1 MRAVVHL
8 SLHTEFSITDGLVR
22 VEALA
27 ERAREMGLPAV
38 AVTDLGNLFG
48 MLKFY
53 KACRAEG
60 VKPIVGLELEMREE
74 ARSYRL
80 IVLATNQRGYHN
92 LLKLAS
98 RSYIRSQDRGAFQ
111 KEWLDGQQILL
122 LPIDL
127 IRMDRW
133 VRPAGV
139 VSYFQDL

>member
-1 MRAVVHL
+1 MRAFVHL

-38 AVTDLGNLFG
+38 AATDLGNLFG

-98 RSYIRSQDRGAFQ
+98 RSYIRSQDRGTFQ
-111 KEWLDGQQILL
+111 KAWLEELNEGLILL
-122 LPIDL
+122 SGGHRGDVGMAL
-127 IRMDRW
+127 RNSEM
-133 VRPAGV
+133 
-139 VSYFQDL
+139 S

>member
-1 MRAVVHL
+1 MAFVHL

-27 ERAREMGLPAV
+27 ERAREMGFPAV

-60 VKPIVGLELEMREE
+60 VKPIVGLELEVREE

-80 IVLATNQRGYHN
+80 IVLATIKAVTTICSSSHLVPTFGLRIEGRF
-92 LLKLAS
+92 K
-98 RSYIRSQDRGAFQ
+98 RSGS
-111 KEWLDGQQILL
+111 K
-122 LPIDL
+122 
-127 IRMDRW
+127 
-133 VRPAGV
+133 
-139 VSYFQDL
+139 S